1 MAELDYTI
9 NHLIMKKSYFADLIN
24 GGIFHGKQVLKAEEL
39 ELMPDKSGLL
49 YVDSKGKKRTLHR
62 YRDVVM
68 KAPFGTYFVVM
79 ACETQREE
87 HYAVPVR
94 TMIYDALNYMEQLQE
109 LETVHKDKGELKDS
123 KEFLSGI
130 TKEDRIVP
138 VISVVLYLGDDW
150 DGNRCLYDM
159 MGIDEQQ
166 TQTEDMEMLRN
177 YIPDYHINL
186 IQANQI
192 EHVEKFKTDLQ
203 YIFGM
208 LKYNTEKTLLY
219 DYVKKNREALNHMD
233 ADAMM
238 AMWSLLGEQKRLQKL
253 IGGEEGKEKKDMCK
267 AIDEL
272 IADGEAAGE
281 AKGERRLSEL
291 ILLLTRQK
299 RQDLIVKAASDEK
312 LRKKL
317 YEKYHL

>member
-1 MAELDYTI
+1 
-9 NHLIMKKSYFADLIN
+9 
-24 GGIFHGKQVLKAEEL
+24 
-39 ELMPDKSGLL
+39 MPDKSGLL

-87 HYAVPVR
+87 HYAMPVR

>member
-1 MAELDYTI
+1 MGT
-9 NHLIMKKSYFADLIN
+9 
-24 GGIFHGKQVLKAEEL
+24 
-39 ELMPDKSGLL
+39 
-49 YVDSKGKKRTLHR
+49 
-62 YRDVVM
+62 DV
-68 KAPFGTYFVVM
+68 Y
-79 ACETQREE
+79 
-87 HYAVPVR
+87 
-94 TMIYDALNYMEQLQE
+94 
-109 LETVHKDKGELKDS
+109 
-123 KEFLSGI
+123 
-130 TKEDRIVP
+130 
-138 VISVVLYLGDDW
+138 
-150 DGNRCLYDM
+150 M

>member
-49 YVDSKGKKRTLHR
+49 YVDSKRTLHR

-87 HYAVPVR
+87 HYAMPVR